1 MQLDTDFR
9 RYDGGFRA
17 MTKNASMPMPLKI
30 LLLVLFIGMLGLVLV
45 GLIGHEPLAFK
56 MAVVDMIL
64 FGGILTVWR
73 VKSKG
78 AGHD

>member
-1 MQLDTDFR
+1 MIKD
-9 RYDGGFRA
+9 A
-17 MTKNASMPMPLKI
+17 PMPLKI
-30 LLLVLFIGMLGLVLV
+30 MLMVLFCGLIGLVLV
-45 GLIGHEPLAFK
+45 GLIGHEPLAFM